1 LSKALLDLTN
11 AYLALEGL
19 LKTRYMSPVT
29 RRKIEDALKILN
41 REAAKELRRYEEP
54 DDSSTSSAAD

>member
-1 LSKALLDLTN
+1 MSKALLDLTN